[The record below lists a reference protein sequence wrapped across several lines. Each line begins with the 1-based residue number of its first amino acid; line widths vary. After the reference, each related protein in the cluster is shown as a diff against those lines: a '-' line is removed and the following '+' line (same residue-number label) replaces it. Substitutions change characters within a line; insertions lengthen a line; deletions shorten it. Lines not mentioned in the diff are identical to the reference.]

1 MIGTTIWALW
11 CGAVCF
17 AQSSTDEL
25 RQHADKAQEVF
36 DGPGHL
42 RDTANGPVLDR
53 PPEYPG
59 GQAALFAFLKE
70 ETIYPPEA
78 MDRGIMGKVFVEFVV
93 VKDGHVDSVRV
104 KRGVHALLDAEAVRV
119 VGSMKNWIPGMQAG
133 EVVRS
138 RYVLP
143 ISFVM
148 QEKDVQRAR
157 KRAKRKG

>member
-36 DGPGHL
+36 DGPSHL

-93 VKDGHVDSVRV
+93 EKDGDLSGIKVLNADSSAADQLVD
-104 KRGVHALLDAEAVRV
+104 ALDRAPRFESGMKDGLPVRV
-119 VGSMKNWIPGMQAG
+119 VMR
-133 EVVRS
+133 V
-138 RYVLP
+138 P
-143 ISFVM
+143 I
-148 QEKDVQRAR
+148 K
-157 KRAKRKG
+157 